1 MIYSIKIVIT
11 YELSVFFVCVPC
23 IDPSLSPAPVVE
35 ASQPIPVGPP
45 HSLIFP
51 TATHGQQLTSMP
63 EEESLGLNDDHK
75 SEEIAALMVAGTYSS
90 MKSFKQGSVSGAH
103 GGEEVQSLGTAH
115 QPVSQSQPATIYP
128 PPQRQRHHETALS
141 SSRPLFQIADST
153 LLEKSASEG
162 SLQDIIP
169 GGPDLENPPA
179 EVKSKPLPTTM
190 PDAKE
195 SLPNLQCHVHL
206 PQPIP
211 QSPGSVS
218 YAGIEPRGASI
229 EAASNQVPVERSLS
243 SLSDASTQTVLKGSP
258 FKQGKQI

>member
-1 MIYSIKIVIT
+1 
-11 YELSVFFVCVPC
+11 
-23 IDPSLSPAPVVE
+23 
-35 ASQPIPVGPP
+35 
-45 HSLIFP
+45 
-51 TATHGQQLTSMP
+51 MP

-90 MKSFKQGSVSGAH
+90 IKSFKQGSVPPVSGAH
-103 GGEEVQSLGTAH
+103 GGEVQSLGTAH
-115 QPVSQSQPATIYP
+115 QPVSQSQPATINQEAIVHSYP
-128 PPQRQRHHETALS
+128 PPQRQRHHQTALS

-153 LLEKSASEG
+153 LLEKSTSEG

-190 PDAKE
+190 PDARE
-195 SLPNLQCHVHL
+195 SLPNLHVHL
-206 PQPIP
+206 PKPIP
-211 QSPGSVS
+211 QSLGSVS

-229 EAASNQVPVERSLS
+229 EAAGNQVPVERSLS

-258 FKQGKQI
+258 FKQGKQMYT

>member
-1 MIYSIKIVIT
+1 MIT
-11 YELSVFFVCVPC
+11 FSVFFVSHVY

-35 ASQPIPVGPP
+35 VSQPIPVGPP
-45 HSLIFP
+45 RSLNFP
-51 TATHGQQLTSMP
+51 TTTHGQQLTSMP

-90 MKSFKQGSVSGAH
+90 MKSFKQGSVPPVSGAH

-115 QPVSQSQPATIYP
+115 QPVSQSQPTTIYP
-128 PPQRQRHHETALS
+128 PPQRQRHHEMALS

-169 GGPDLENPPA
+169 GDPDLENPPA

-195 SLPNLQCHVHL
+195 NLPNLHIHL

-211 QSPGSVS
+211 QSPGNAS
-218 YAGIEPRGASI
+218 YAGIEPRAASI
-229 EAASNQVPVERSLS
+229 EAAGNQVPAERSIS